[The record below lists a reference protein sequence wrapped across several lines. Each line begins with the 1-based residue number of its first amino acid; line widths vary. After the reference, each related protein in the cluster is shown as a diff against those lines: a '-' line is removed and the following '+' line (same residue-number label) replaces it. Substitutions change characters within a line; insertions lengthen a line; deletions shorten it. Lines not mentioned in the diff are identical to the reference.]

1 MLVRKIIPAILTAS
15 LIAACSPNMGQK
27 ETIGAVG
34 GGIGGAVI
42 GAQVGGGKGQLVA
55 IAAGTLLGVLLG
67 GEIGRQL
74 DEADRAAANRAY
86 EQAQTAPIGQNI
98 SWNNP
103 DSGNSG
109 AVTPVRDGT
118 SSTGEYCR
126 EYQQT
131 VNIGGRDEQAY
142 GVACQQ
148 PDGSWRI
155 VQ

>member
-1 MLVRKIIPAILTAS
+1 MIARRLIPAILIAS

-34 GGIGGAVI
+34 GGIGGAVV
-42 GAQVGGGKGQLVA
+42 GAQMGGGKGQLVA
-55 IAAGTLLGVLLG
+55 IAAGTLIGVLLG
-67 GEIGRQL
+67 GEVGRQL
-74 DEADRAAANRAY
+74 DSADRAAADNAY
-86 EQAQTAPIGQNI
+86 QQAQTAPIGQNI

-103 DSGNSG
+103 DNGNSG

-118 SSTGEYCR
+118 SANGEYCR
-126 EYQQT
+126 EFQQT
-131 VNIGGRDEQAY
+131 VNIGGRNEQAY

>member
-1 MLVRKIIPAILTAS
+1 MIARKFIPAIVIVS
-15 LIAACSPNMGQK
+15 LIAACSPNMGRK
-27 ETIGAVG
+27 ETIGTVG
-34 GGIGGAVI
+34 GGAAGAIV
-42 GAQVGGGKGQLVA
+42 GAQMGGGTGQMVA
-55 IAAGTLLGVLLG
+55 IAAGTLIGVLLG

-74 DEADRAAANRAY
+74 DDADRASANQAY
-86 EQAQTAPIGQNI
+86 QQAQTAPIGQNI

-103 DSGNSG
+103 DSGNTG

-126 EYQQT
+126 EFQQT
-131 VNIGGRDEQAY
+131 VNIGGRSEQAY

-148 PDGSWRI
+148 PDGSWRM